1 MVTMGNESAQNGK
14 GSADAGVASGDI
26 LIVDDHE
33 QNIELLEAY
42 LDELGG
48 SVRSARDGL
57 EALRLIEARKPRLI
71 LLDVMMPKMSGFQ
84 LCRKLKADAA
94 TRDIRVIMITAL
106 GEESDRARATDCG
119 ADDFLTKPVAK
130 PDLLD
135 RVRLMLARG

>member
-1 MVTMGNESAQNGK
+1 MVSMGNESAHSGK
-14 GSADAGVASGDI
+14 GSADAGVAGGDI

-57 EALRLIEARKPRLI
+57 EALRLIEAKKPRLI

-106 GEESDRARATDCG
+106 GEESDKARAADCG